1 MGLKIFAGGC
11 DSQDFPRDRKKIMKS
26 SVSEKREE
34 SEKMEKKVNDL
45 SQVVVSAGVL
55 SEIIGVTDRRIRTL
69 AEEGILIKVSSG
81 RYKLMES
88 LHGYILNL
96 KVMNNAKEQASYD
109 GEVDYE
115 EEKALHERIK
125 RQQAELKL
133 SLMNGEVH
141 KSDDVKTVME
151 DMLSNLKS
159 KLSSIP
165 SKLAPRVEHK
175 DKSEILVELTEEI
188 EECLQELSEYNPSDF
203 YGKEYIWVGDDN
215 NE

>member
-1 MGLKIFAGGC
+1 
-11 DSQDFPRDRKKIMKS
+11 
-26 SVSEKREE
+26 
-34 SEKMEKKVNDL
+34 MEKKVTDL

-81 RYKLMES
+81 RYKLIDS
-88 LHGYILNL
+88 LRGYILNL

-141 KSDDVKTVME
+141 KSEDVKVVMG

-203 YGKEYIWVGDDN
+203 YGKDYIWVGDDT